1 MSLKI
6 KLYFSLFVAIF
17 LLGISPVSA
26 TVNLGVDV
34 FTCNFNGACSA
45 GETNA
50 SCASDCYCGNGTTE
64 AADGEA
70 CDLGAGNGVCPSA
83 CSDSCQTQNCGG
95 GHSLNIT
102 NIVISAVTDVSAQ
115 LSWNTD
121 YDAICEV
128 STGLTNQYNATSS
141 LEIAAIKN
149 HNTSFVG
156 LTASTTYY
164 YKIHCNE
171 YGYPNQTDSGDKYFV
186 TSSTASDTIAPQN
199 VTDLTAVPGNQHI
212 LLSWINPLDLDFTGV
227 VIRRSTSSIPNLF
240 EGTEVYNSLGD
251 APGSSASFDDTGLTN
266 DVLYYYTVFAYD
278 GSTPRNYA
286 SGVGVQATPFL
297 VTTIPT
303 NVTNLRIVPSDQ
315 LLTLYWTEPNDIDYA
330 GVYIRRSL
338 AGNPT
343 FTSGELVFTGRG
355 LAANTEYSFANTGLT
370 NNTLYYYS
378 VFAFRNSGARASG
391 VSISGTP
398 FGTETTTSTP
408 TSTPPYGTTTPPYG
422 TRDLYFRDFDF
433 FQAEQQLT
441 VGSDDAVNV
450 LTEQEVIV
458 RLVAARL
465 LPSTNK
471 MVLNL
476 SLNNQII
483 SYPFQFNVSTGEYS
497 LSIPGLAAA
506 GKYWVTILV
515 FDTNNQNIKTLYGW
529 IQSKE
534 VDIIEPPIIIVK
546 IIEDYLKPVQAIL
559 KPVQQILKPLQ
570 QVAATPAAQAGV
582 AVTVAIAAA
591 NIIVAVPWWNWW
603 YLLQFIF
610 TQPFQL
616 FFRRKGWGVVYNSIT
631 KKPVDLALVRLYDSK
646 TNRLISSKV
655 TDQQGRYI
663 FLVDAGEYYL
673 IVEKPN
679 FEFPSKLLKDVR
691 DDGSFLDLYYGAPI
705 TVNTGEKVA
714 IVANIPLDPADLKIS
729 NAEIIRR
736 FSKERQARYFSWIGP
751 IIAVIY
757 LIIVP
762 SWLSLAVV
770 IIHLLVLVY
779 FRRTSQKLA
788 GKKWGIVYDAVS
800 KKPLGKSI
808 TRIFSPEY
816 GRMLEFYVTDSQGRY
831 GFLAGSNKYYV
842 MADKEG
848 YQTAQTPIIDL
859 THSKGSAALIA
870 KDLGLS
876 KATVVADVGD
886 NPTKDLVNVAPESTP
901 SVLESSDTTETKPE
915 VKD

>member
-1 MSLKI
+1 MSLKV
-6 KLYFSLFVAIF
+6 KFFTVLFVAIF

-26 TVNLGVDV
+26 TVNLGVEV
-34 FTCNFNGACSA
+34 FTCNFDNVCSA

-50 SCASDCYCGNGTTE
+50 SCASDCSCGNGTVE
-64 AADGEA
+64 VGEA
-70 CDLGAGNGVCPSA
+70 CDLGAGNGACPSV
-83 CSDSCQTQNCGG
+83 CSNSCQTQCDGG
-95 GHSLNIT
+95 GHSLNIS
-102 NIVISAVTDVSAQ
+102 NIVISNVTDVSAQ

-121 YDAICEV
+121 YEAICKV

-141 LEIAAIKN
+141 LEIAATKN

-164 YKIHCNE
+164 YKIHCDE
-171 YGYPNQTDSGDKYFV
+171 YGYPNQADSGDKYFV
-186 TSSTASDTIAPQN
+186 TSSTAADIIAPQN
-199 VTDLTAVPGNQHI
+199 VKDLIAVAGNQHI

-227 VIRRSTSSIPNLF
+227 VIRRSTSSIPALTD
-240 EGTEVYNSLGD
+240 GVEVYNGYGEVLD
-251 APGSSASFDDTGLTN
+251 TKVSFDDTGLVN

-278 GSTPRNYA
+278 SSMPRNYA
-286 SGVGVQATPFL
+286 SGVGIQAMPFL
-297 VTTIPT
+297 VTTTPQ
-303 NVTNLRIVPSDQ
+303 NVKDLRIVPSDQ
-315 LLTLYWTEPNDIDYA
+315 QLSLYWTEPDDIDYA

-338 AGNPT
+338 TSNPT

-355 LAANTEYSFANTGLT
+355 EAAGAEYSFVNLGLI
-370 NNTLYYYS
+370 NNTLYHYT

-398 FGTETTTSTP
+398 FVVENATTTP

-433 FQAEQQLT
+433 FQTEQQLI
-441 VGSDDAVNV
+441 VGSDDVVNV
-450 LTEQEVIV
+450 LTEQETIV
-458 RLVAARL
+458 RLAAAKV
-465 LPSTNK
+465 LPATNK
-471 MVLNL
+471 LVLNL
-476 SLNNQII
+476 SVNGQIV
-483 SYPFQFNVSTGEYS
+483 SYPFQFTTATGDYT
-497 LSIPGLAAA
+497 LSIPGLADT

-515 FDTNNQNIKTLYGW
+515 FDANGQNIKTLYGW
-529 IQSKE
+529 IQTKQ
-534 VDIIEPPIIIVK
+534 VIIVEPPIVIVS
-546 IIEDYLKPVQAIL
+546 IIEEISKPIQAIL
-559 KPVQQILKPLQ
+559 RPVQQILKPLQ
-570 QVAATPAAQAGV
+570 QVAETPAAQAGV

-673 IVEKPN
+673 SVEKPE
-679 FEFPSKLLKDVR
+679 FEFPSKLLQGIH
-691 DDGSFLDLYYGAPI
+691 DDGSFVDLYYGGSI

-714 IVANIPLDPADLKIS
+714 IVANIPLDPTDLKIS

-736 FSKERQARYFSWIGP
+736 FSRRRNARYFSWLGP
-751 IIAVIY
+751 IIAVVY

-762 SWLSLAVV
+762 SWLALAVV
-770 IIHLLVLVY
+770 VGHLLLLIY
-779 FRRTSQKLA
+779 FRRTAQKLS
-788 GKKWGIVYDAVS
+788 GKKWGIVYDAAT

-816 GRMLEFYVTDSQGRY
+816 GRMLEFYVTDNQGRY
-831 GFLAGSNKYYV
+831 GFLAGGNKYYV

-859 THSKGSAALIA
+859 THSKGNAVLIA
-870 KDLGLS
+870 KDLGLNKTVPAS
-876 KATVVADVGD
+876 TSQSESLNIVEAEDSATDQELSSVAE
-886 NPTKDLVNVAPESTP
+886 NKKE
-901 SVLESSDTTETKPE
+901 E
-915 VKD
+915 